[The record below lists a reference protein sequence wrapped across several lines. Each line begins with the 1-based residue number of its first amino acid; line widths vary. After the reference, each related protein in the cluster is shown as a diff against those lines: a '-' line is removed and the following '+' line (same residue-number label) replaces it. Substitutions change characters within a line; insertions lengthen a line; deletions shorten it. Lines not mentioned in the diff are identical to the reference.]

1 MEVFYM
7 LRRKKYAG
15 VLQSEEEGFSF
26 PVCNS
31 IAIDIQATNVA
42 ELEIKSQA
50 EIKVEQKE
58 YQ

>member
-1 MEVFYM
+1 M